1 MGEKP
6 LMIQAKAPTRLIR
19 RVYDLWSLF
28 YGWIVEPLERR
39 PRMIGLQR
47 AGIQSHDRV
56 LEVAV
61 GTGTAFV
68 EILRKLDKA
77 NVAYGVDLSPRMLAK
92 TRRRA
97 SRAGYTNV
105 DLREADARA
114 LPFPDASFDVLYN
127 AYMLDLVPSDEIPG
141 VLAEF
146 KRVLKPGGR
155 LMIVSMSKRAGDR
168 LTLWE
173 RIYLRLPARWGA
185 YITGGCRPV
194 LLEGLVRQAGFRR
207 VERTFLPQLL
217 PSEIVLAYKPE

>member
-1 MGEKP
+1 
-6 LMIQAKAPTRLIR
+6 MIEAKAPTRLIR

-47 AGIQSHDRV
+47 ANVQPHDRV

-68 EILRKLDKA
+68 EIVRKLDKA

-105 DLREADARA
+105 GLQEADARA
-114 LPFPDASFDVLYN
+114 LPFRDSSFDVLYN
-127 AYMLDLVPSDEIPG
+127 AYMLDLVPSEEIPA
-141 VLAEF
+141 VLGEF

-155 LMIVSMSKRAGDR
+155 LVIVSMSKKAGNR

-185 YITGGCRPV
+185 FITGGCRPV
-194 LLEGLVRQAGFRR
+194 LLEGLVSQAGFRQ
-207 VERTFLPQLL
+207 VQQEFLPHLL
-217 PSEIVLAYKPE
+217 ASEIVTAYKPEPG

>member
-1 MGEKP
+1 
-6 LMIQAKAPTRLIR
+6 MIEAKAPTRLVR

-39 PRMIGLQR
+39 PRMVGLQR
-47 AGIQSHDRV
+47 AGIQPHDRV

-68 EILRKLDKA
+68 KILRKLDKG
-77 NVAYGVDLSPRMLAK
+77 NVAYGIDLSSKMLAQ

-97 SRAGYTNV
+97 ARAGYTNV
-105 DLREADARA
+105 HLQEADARA
-114 LPFPDASFDVLYN
+114 LPFADSSFDVLFN
-127 AYMLDLVPSDEIPG
+127 AYMLDLVPSGEIPA

-155 LMIVSMSKRAGDR
+155 LVIVSMSKQPGDR
-168 LTLWE
+168 LTMWE
-173 RIYLRLPARWGA
+173 RIYLRLPARWGTF
-185 YITGGCRPV
+185 ITGGCRPV
-194 LLEGLVRQAGFRR
+194 LLEGLVRQAGFHR

-217 PSEIVLAYKPE
+217 PSEIVVAYRPG